1 MEEANGDLDEEYKIE
16 NEDLQEDYHLL
27 ATKLFQR

>member
-1 MEEANGDLDEEYKIE
+1 MEEENGDLDEEYKIE

-27 ATKLFQR
+27 PTKLFER